1 MQKFRMITRLD
12 VDGDDFVREPRGEFE
27 RLLGDA
33 APVFDGHDNNGWRS
47 LDGERDWSWAARGH
61 ADHVIVA
68 AHEAEKKDKQ
78 RNENDGDPSAFGKFC
93 NEDHDNSDAG
103 DESAKSVDESALHPM
118 GTTDFPPVHDHAK
131 LREVESHENS
141 DGIECNLLFRDDSKE

>member
-27 RLLGDA
+27 RLFGDA

-47 LDGERDWSWAARGH
+47 LDGERDGSWAARGH

-78 RNENDGDPSAFGKFC
+78 RNENDGDPSTFGKFR

-103 DESAKSVDESALHPM
+103 DESAKSVDEGTLHPM
-118 GTTDFPPVHDHAK
+118 GTTVFTTEQDHSNY
-131 LREVESHENS
+131 R
-141 DGIECNLLFRDDSKE
+141 DG